1 MFGGGQGF
9 WSPTEN
15 RSAMRAFADSIQR
28 RRPDR
33 PRRSWRR
40 RLAEL
45 VAVLVVSAGI
55 YALVTTIA

>member
-15 RSAMRAFADSIQR
+15 RSAMRAFVDSINR

-40 RLAEL
+40 RLVEL
-45 VAVLVVSAGI
+45 VAVLAVSAGI
-55 YALVTTIA
+55 YAVVMAIA